1 MTKRRLPFY
10 GGPLDYSFKEMN
22 RVEDVLDEE
31 PNSGT
36 LKSEVKDPRKLNS
49 VAVRLNNNNLTTLE
63 GLEEVL
69 AQILDDPAQLSWLDV
84 SNNRL
89 TTIEPIL
96 YKFTNLSVLYFHG
109 NLIDRTRELEKLGK
123 LELLTKVTM
132 HNNPV
137 DQVPNYRMHVLTACP
152 CLRSHDLSGVTKLDR
167 DTAMTWLRAHPKHPK
182 EAAP

>member
-69 AQILDDPAQLSWLDV
+69 AQILDDPAQLRSWLDV
-84 SNNRL
+84 KEGRRGGPP
-89 TTIEPIL
+89 TYT
-96 YKFTNLSVLYFHG
+96 
-109 NLIDRTRELEKLGK
+109 EL
-123 LELLTKVTM
+123 
-132 HNNPV
+132 
-137 DQVPNYRMHVLTACP
+137 A
-152 CLRSHDLSGVTKLDR
+152 
-167 DTAMTWLRAHPKHPK
+167 
-182 EAAP
+182 